1 MVSTAPNP
9 VPGATTARLSALT
22 VLFIWVSFILVARG
36 SARASLMPLDIAWLR
51 FAFSGLMVLPLA
63 WHFRRALV
71 DGLSASA
78 GSHAAVSG
86 ASVLARSPRSG
97 PGATAPDEEHVPTE
111 ASRLRIAGRRALAL
125 TATGGLGYCLCAYH
139 GFFLAPASHGAV
151 LLPGTLPLWSTLA
164 ALWLL
169 GERLTASR
177 VAGLAL
183 ILAGGAIVA
192 GANVTEALGGQ
203 GTWRGDLL
211 FLVASMM
218 WGVYGVLC
226 RRWKVGAVDATMAI
240 ALGCL
245 AVCVPLYGVGVAA
258 GLVPSGLAAAPWRE
272 IAFQA
277 VYQGGLSM
285 LVAGL
290 AFTQVVAT
298 FGPVRTTMMTSFVP
312 ALAALAAV
320 PLLGEPLGVSALGG
334 LVCVTAGLLLGLRT
348 PAARAP
354 LAGRAA

>member
-1 MVSTAPNP
+1 MHGLPLSRRARWT
-9 VPGATTARLSALT
+9 GAACALA
-22 VLFIWVSFILVARG
+22 VVAIWTSFILIARV
-36 SARASLMPLDIAWLR
+36 SARHSLTAFDIAFVR
-51 FAFSGLMVLPLA
+51 FVFSGLVVLPFALRRWEALRSGLGGEHALA
-63 WHFRRALV
+63 RGATLALV
-71 DGLSASA
+71 AGFGYCTLAYSAFFFA
-78 GSHAAVSG
+78 PAAHAAV
-86 ASVLARSPRSG
+86 LM
-97 PGATAPDEEHVPTE
+97 PG
-111 ASRLRIAGRRALAL
+111 S
-125 TATGGLGYCLCAYH
+125 
-139 GFFLAPASHGAV
+139 
-151 LLPGTLPLWSTLA
+151 LPLWTA
-164 ALWLL
+164 VFAVVLL
-169 GERLTASR
+169 REHLSAWRL
-177 VAGLAL
+177 AGLAM
-183 ILAGGAIVA
+183 IVA
-192 GANVTEALGGQ
+192 G
-203 GTWRGDLL
+203 DLL
-211 FLVASMM
+211 VGGSSLLQAFDGRDVWKGDGLFLAASMT
-218 WGVYGVLC
+218 WALYGVLC